1 MQEIQW
7 VQRVLG
13 STRGQI
19 LALLCRGP
27 QTVSELAAILD
38 LTANGVRGHLG
49 ALEADGLVK
58 HTGVRRGVGK
68 PAHVFQLTAGG
79 HSLLSAAYQPVLHA
93 LLDVLGDGMRGKE
106 LPDLLR
112 QAGRRLAAR
121 HPKVTGDLRAR
132 AEAGASVLREL
143 GSVTKVEED
152 GAIFIRG
159 LCCPLAEIV
168 PDHPQVCTLIEALLR
183 ESLDVPVRE
192 CCDKRVPP
200 RCCFVIRPADALG

>member
-1 MQEIQW
+1 MEKIQW
-7 VQRVLG
+7 AQRVLG

-38 LTANGVRGHLG
+38 LTANGVRGHLA

-68 PAHVFQLTAGG
+68 PAHVFQLTPGG
-79 HSLLSAAYQPVLHA
+79 HSLLSWAYRPVLHA
-93 LLDVLGDGMRGKE
+93 VLDVLGDIIREKE

-112 QAGRRLAAR
+112 QAGRRLAAQ
-121 HPKVTGDLRAR
+121 HPKATGDLRAR
-132 AEAGASVLREL
+132 AEAGAAVLREL

-152 GAIFIRG
+152 GAILIRG
-159 LCCPLAEIV
+159 MCCPLAEIV
-168 PDHPQVCTLIEALLR
+168 PDHPQVCTLIESLLG
-183 ESLDVPVRE
+183 EVLDMPVRE
-192 CCDKRVPP
+192 CCDKGVPP
-200 RCCFVIRPADALG
+200 SCCFEVGGAA